1 MVRNLVDKLPDKYR
15 MVILMFYMEEMSLN
29 EISDALK
36 IPEGTVKSRLHQAKS
51 RLKER
56 MINYEE

>member
-1 MVRNLVDKLPDKYR
+1 

-29 EISDALK
+29 EISDALG
-36 IPEGTVKSRLHQAKS
+36 IPVGTVKSRLHQAKS

-56 MINYEE
+56 MISYE

>member
-1 MVRNLVDKLPDKYR
+1 
-15 MVILMFYMEEMSLN
+15 MEEMSLN

-36 IPEGTVKSRLHQAKS
+36 IPLGSVNSRLHQAKA

-56 MINYEE
+56 MIGYEE